1 MLMGYE
7 TTLYIGHTLDESYK
21 SQYVDIIAAVYL
33 GKIGEHEGIGL
44 EPQREPRYYLKPH
57 VGMAEQS
64 AYVDRDD
71 YGDALSVGTVEGVI
85 AGLVS
90 LPDSSGFVGVALATL
105 RAMREEGIPNLVVL
119 GYGH

>member
-1 MLMGYE
+1 MGYE
-7 TTLYIGHTLDESYK
+7 TTLYIGHPLDESDK
-21 SQYVDIIAAVYL
+21 PQYVDIIAAVYL
-33 GKIGEHEGIGL
+33 GKVGPHEGIGL
-44 EPQREPRYYLKPH
+44 RTPDEPRYYFSPH

-105 RAMREEGIPNLVVL
+105 RALREEGIPNLVVL